1 MWSCGKSM
9 EAGVKTCG
17 NVAQL
22 LDTDNAFGLE
32 GLGQLLQEG
41 FVLEGHWRLYKE
53 REFCS

>member
-9 EAGVKTCG
+9 EAGVKTCE
-17 NVAQL
+17 NVTQL